1 MKHAKTR
8 RSKQRKTKLNKRK
21 IKTCKKCKKSMK
33 YCKKYKCKSRKRTRK
48 RRNKKGGNPFELLQ
62 EANNELL
69 NGGKSLYQGAMG
81 IKSTHPSANPSYR
94 LNH

>member
-1 MKHAKTR
+1 MRHAGTR
-8 RSKQRKTKLNKRK
+8 RPKQRKTKLNKRK

-33 YCKKYKCKSRKRTRK
+33 YCKKYKCKSRKRRRK

-62 EANNELL
+62 EANNGVINLA
-69 NGGKSLYQGAMG
+69 KSGYNIAMG
-81 IKSTHPSANPSYR
+81 IESNHPSANPSHR